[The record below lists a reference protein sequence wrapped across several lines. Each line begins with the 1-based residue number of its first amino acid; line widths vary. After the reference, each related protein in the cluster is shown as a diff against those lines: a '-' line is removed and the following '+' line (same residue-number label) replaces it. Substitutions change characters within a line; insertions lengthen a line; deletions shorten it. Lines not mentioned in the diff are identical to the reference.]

1 MSIKVGTTEIA
12 TVGKIKLGTTN
23 ITKVFRGSVQIWPS
37 FIFSATMTVGK
48 NGGSTIYGY
57 DSAAPYGSLTN
68 TTMIINGL
76 NTTFVALVYNINNSQ
91 LILYLNNGSNT
102 SAPTQWDT
110 ITISGATYNRT
121 NFTMTNLS
129 GGSYSFLLNTT
140 TNPLGATVGATREIL
155 LN

>member
-48 NGGSTIYGY
+48 NGSGYGY
-57 DSAAPYGSLTN
+57 SGDEIYGSLSNN
-68 TTMIINGL
+68 TMVINGL
-76 NTTFVALVYNINNSQ
+76 TTTLSALVYNIDDLR
-91 LILYLNNGSNT
+91 LILFLNNGSNT

-121 NFTMTNLS
+121 DFTITNLS
-129 GGSYSFLLNTT
+129 NGIYRFLLNTAPNPIGT
-140 TNPLGATVGATREIL
+140 TIGAARTITIT
-155 LN
+155 